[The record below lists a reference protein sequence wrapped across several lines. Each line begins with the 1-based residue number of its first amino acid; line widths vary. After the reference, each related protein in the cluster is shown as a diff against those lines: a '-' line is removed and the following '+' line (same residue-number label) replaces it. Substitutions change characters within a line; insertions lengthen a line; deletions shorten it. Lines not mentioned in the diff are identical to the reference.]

1 MNYYLEASKV
11 KYKLNYK
18 VKYKVKKGENM
29 C

>member
-1 MNYYLEASKV
+1 MNFYLKASKV
-11 KYKLNYK
+11 KCKLNYK

>member
-1 MNYYLEASKV
+1 MNFYLKASKV

>member
-1 MNYYLEASKV
+1 MNFYLKASKV
-11 KYKLNYK
+11 KYKLSYK